1 MLAHCLTG
9 IMQSNV
15 NIIHHRTKQNEG
27 RAAANEERK
36 KSDENKQLRVAS
48 GGLDVG

>member
-1 MLAHCLTG
+1 MLILFTE
-9 IMQSNV
+9 Q
-15 NIIHHRTKQNEG
+15 TEG
-27 RAAANEERK
+27 GANEKK